1 MPMNFVTSTSVRAMA
16 ALTFGALVASV
27 PIASAQAQA
36 ATVVTFNTLT
46 ESSPGSGT
54 RFIGNCYAES
64 GFLFTA
70 VGIPCSGTAASNTFV
85 AGSASSPVFGGGSSP
100 SLLLNSSTASMISVT
115 RMNGAFF
122 NFTGI
127 SLAPFDGAATTVV
140 FTGFRAGGNVTRTV
154 QLSGTQTG
162 FMAFSFADF
171 IGVSS
176 VQIAASN
183 QFGEP
188 LVKFDDFA
196 GVVATVGV
204 VPEPASIFLMGTG
217 LVGLGAV
224 VIRRR
229 ART

>member
-1 MPMNFVTSTSVRAMA
+1 MNFVTSTSVRAMT
-16 ALTFGALVASV
+16 ALAFGAVFASV
-27 PIASAQAQA
+27 PVASARAQA
-36 ATVVTFNTLT
+36 PTIVNFNTLT

-54 RFIGNCYAES
+54 RYIGNCYSES

-70 VGIPCSGTAASNTFV
+70 VGLPCSGATSANAFV
-85 AGSASSPVFGGGSSP
+85 AGSASSPLFGGGSSP
-100 SLLLNSSTASMISVT
+100 SLLLNSPMASLISVT
-115 RMNGAFF
+115 RVNGALF

-127 SLAPFDGAATTVV
+127 ALAPFDGAVTSVT

-154 QLSGTQTG
+154 QLSGTQMG

-171 IGVSS
+171 MGVSS

-183 QFGEP
+183 EFGEP

-229 ART
+229 ARS